1 MPTHQAFQV
10 SVTTGSREEA
20 DALATLAVE
29 RRLAACCQI
38 SGPVSSRYWWGG
50 RLESAEEFACL
61 FKTAADRLDELVA
74 ALSDAHSYEVP
85 EIIAVP
91 ITAGHG
97 PYLEWVVAETRR

>member
-1 MPTHQAFQV
+1 MPTDQAFQV
-10 SVTTGSREEA
+10 HVTTASRDEA
-20 DALATLAVE
+20 DALANLAVE

-38 SGPVSSRYWWGG
+38 AGPISSRYWWGG
-50 RLESAEEFACL
+50 RVESAEEFVCL

-74 ALSDAHSYEVP
+74 ALNDAHSSDVP

-91 ITAGHG
+91 ITAGHA